1 MNWDVPSTGEPGQ
14 GARSGVREPRAPSAQ
29 HADDE
34 DDQDDDDKNNQVKAR
49 VWGGGTGRRP
59 TPIHITMGNISRSSA
74 KEMRVFSRIG
84 QPVLLLAVGMLAG
97 AASVGV
103 VMSRDGLPASLA
115 GFGKAFAPSEGVVPA
130 TIEIR
135 SPAAQPGAQTSGQ
148 AQAGQSPSPSTTA
161 PGQLKKTPGV
171 VIVVTPP
178 VYAYPPDDH
187 GHDHGGIGDGH
198 H

>member
-1 MNWDVPSTGEPGQ
+1 MNCNVPSTGEPGQ
-14 GARSGVREPRAPSAQ
+14 GVRSGVREPHALSAH

-34 DDQDDDDKNNQVKAR
+34 NDQDDQDKDNQIEAR
-49 VWGGGTGRRP
+49 VRGGGAGRRP
-59 TPIHITMGNISRSSA
+59 TPIHLTMRNISRSSA
-74 KEMRVFSRIG
+74 KEMRIFSRLG

-115 GFGKAFAPSEGVVPA
+115 GFGKAFAPPEGVVPA

-148 AQAGQSPSPSTTA
+148 AQAGQSPSSSTAA
-161 PGQLKKTPGV
+161 PGQLTKTPGA

-187 GHDHGGIGDGH
+187 GHDRGGGGDGH